1 MTIPEKLTNDIYILN
16 FWTSHKKLKISRGR
30 ADDTQV
36 LCKIYSTMDSRKA
49 AQMKKDNNS
58 KQISGSSFLGY
69 IPRFLRLIINLLRD
83 PRVSATDKAILGA
96 TVAYLL
102 NPVDIVPDWIPFLGL
117 VDDVYLIALAL
128 LRMLLRTDVQVLN
141 QYWDGPEELIPVLKH
156 TAEWAVAFLP
166 ERVRK
171 ALLAR
176 IEKKEKNH

>member
-1 MTIPEKLTNDIYILN
+1 MKKTINFEKL
-16 FWTSHKKLKISRGR
+16 
-30 ADDTQV
+30 
-36 LCKIYSTMDSRKA
+36 
-49 AQMKKDNNS
+49 
-58 KQISGSSFLGY
+58 SGSSFLGY

-128 LRMLLRTDVQVLN
+128 LRMLLRTDAQILN
-141 QYWDGPEELIPVLKH
+141 QYWDGPGELIPVLKQ
-156 TAEWAVAFLP
+156 TAEWAVSFLP
-166 ERVRK
+166 DRVRK

-176 IEKKEKNH
+176 IEREGTD